1 MAVNSVS
8 PQMARLHQYYDF
20 INDLKGGSDSIIGA
34 GDKYLSKGLRESKLS
49 FDQRLKHA
57 RYIDFFNPTIEAMT
71 GLIFSDKIVY
81 EDLDPKLEPFIENAD
96 SIGTHYDLVLS
107 KLFKGALEYGLQ
119 FILVDM
125 PQGQRES
132 LADEAGIEP
141 YTTLISAMNVLSYK
155 SEVINGKTVLSQIV
169 IRELIEEDVDEFET
183 EVVEQF
189 RVLNRGYYR
198 IFRGGEK
205 QGFTVVEDGET
216 GLNYIPLF
224 ALNLDDDGGFLDAKP
239 PLYELGTL
247 CKYHYQ
253 DYSEMSYALFTA
265 NVPIRTMVGVS
276 EQESKGMEIS
286 HNTVMRSDN
295 ELAKF
300 DFWIFDPK
308 AIKFTA
314 DELEKLRG
322 EIAKAGIGA
331 ISGKSQMTATENVLD
346 NIKTESKL
354 QTHARKLRDVA
365 ELVLM
370 CVADFKG
377 MNTDNTG
384 RVNINIKLSADVDAT
399 YLTAVS
405 GMFAK
410 GAISLDTMYT
420 MIQTG
425 KMPDNFDIE
434 EEKSKIAVGTL
445 E

>member
-1 MAVNSVS
+1 MAVNTVS
-8 PQMARLHQYYDF
+8 PNMTRLYKYYDF
-20 INDLKGGSDSIIGA
+20 VNDLKGGADAIIGA
-34 GDKYLSKGLRESKLS
+34 GDKYLSRGLRESKLS
-49 FDQRLKHA
+49 FEQRLKHS
-57 RYIDFFNPTIEAMT
+57 RYIDYFNSTVQSIT
-71 GLIFSDKIVY
+71 GLMFSDKVVY
-81 EDLDPKLEPFIENAD
+81 EDLDPKLQPFIENAD
-96 SIGTHYDLVLS
+96 SIGTHFDLVLS
-107 KLFKGALEYGLQ
+107 KLFKGGLEFGLNL
-119 FILVDM
+119 ILVDIAKGEK
-125 PQGQRES
+125 QS
-132 LADEAGIEP
+132 LADEVGIEP
-141 YTTLISAMNVLSYK
+141 YSTLINAMNVISYK

-169 IRELIEEDVDEFET
+169 IRELVEEDIDEFET

-198 IFRGGEK
+198 IFRGNIKE
-205 QGFTVVEDGET
+205 GFGVVEEGET
-216 GLNYIPLF
+216 GLDYIPLF
-224 ALNLDDDGGFLDAKP
+224 ALNLDEDGGFLDAKP

-253 DYSEMSYALFTA
+253 DYSEMSWALFNA
-265 NVPIRTMVGVS
+265 NVPIRTMVGVT
-276 EQESKGMEIS
+276 EQEAKGMEIS

-295 ELAKF
+295 ENANF

-354 QTHARKLRDVA
+354 QTYARKLRDVA

-384 RVNINIKLSADVDAT
+384 RININIKLSSDVDASFI
-399 YLTAVS
+399 TAVT
-405 GMFAK
+405 GAYAK
-410 GAISLDTMYT
+410 GSMSLDTMYT

-434 EEKSKIAVGTL
+434 DEKSKIAVGVL

>member
-1 MAVNSVS
+1 MAVNKVS
-8 PQMARLHQYYDF
+8 PQMARLHEYYLF
-20 INDLKGGSDSIIGA
+20 INDLKGGSDTIIGA
-34 GDKYLSKGLRESKLS
+34 GDKYLSRGLRESKLS
-49 FDQRLKHA
+49 FEQRLKHA
-57 RYIDFFNPTIEAMT
+57 RYLDFFNDTVRGIT
-71 GLIFSDKIVY
+71 GLIFSDKITY
-81 EDLDPKLEPFIENAD
+81 EDLDTKLEPFIENAD
-96 SIGTHYDLVLS
+96 SIGTHFDLVLS
-107 KLFKGALEYGLQ
+107 KLFKGGLEFGLN

-125 PQGQRES
+125 PKGERTS
-132 LADEAGIEP
+132 LADEVGIEP
-141 YTTLISAMNVLSYK
+141 YTTIINPMNVISYK
-155 SEVINGKTVLSQIV
+155 SEVIAGKTVLSQIV
-169 IRELIEEDVDEFET
+169 IRELVEEDVDEFET

-198 IFRGGEK
+198 IFRGADK
-205 QGFTVVEDGET
+205 TGFNVVEEGET
-216 GLNYIPLF
+216 GLDYIPLF

-253 DYSEMSYALFTA
+253 DYSEMSWALFNA
-265 NVPIRTMVGVS
+265 NVPIRTMVGVTK
-276 EQESKGMEIS
+276 QEAEGMEIS

-295 ELAKF
+295 ENANF

-331 ISGKSQMTATENVLD
+331 ISGKSQMTATENILD

-354 QTHARKLRDVA
+354 QTYARKLRDVA

-377 MNTDNTG
+377 MDTDNTG
-384 RVNINIKLSADVDAT
+384 RININIKLSSDVDASFI
-399 YLTAVS
+399 TAVT
-405 GMFAK
+405 GAYAK
-410 GAISLDTMYT
+410 GSMSLDTMYT

-434 EEKSKIAVGTL
+434 DEKSKIAVGVL

>member
-1 MAVNSVS
+1 MVNKVS
-8 PQMARLHQYYDF
+8 PQMAQMHSKYQL
-20 INDLKGGSDSIIGA
+20 INDLKGGADAIIGA
-34 GDKYLSKGLRESKLS
+34 GDKYLSRGLRESKLS
-49 FDQRLKHA
+49 FEQRLKHS
-57 RYIDFFNPTIEAMT
+57 RYIDYFNSTVQSIT
-71 GLIFSDKIVY
+71 GLMFSDKVVY
-81 EDLDPKLEPFIENAD
+81 EDLDPKLQPFIENAD

-107 KLFKGALEYGLQ
+107 KLFKNSLEFGLG
-119 FILVDM
+119 FILVDIAKGEK
-125 PQGQRES
+125 QS
-132 LADEAGIEP
+132 LADEVGIEP
-141 YTTLISAMNVLSYK
+141 YATLINAMNVISYK

-169 IRELIEEDVDEFET
+169 IRELVEEDIDEFET

-198 IFRGGEK
+198 IFRGNIKE
-205 QGFTVVEDGET
+205 GFGVVEEGET
-216 GLNYIPLF
+216 GLDYIPLF
-224 ALNLDDDGGFLDAKP
+224 ALNLDEDGGFLDAKP

-253 DYSEMSYALFTA
+253 DYSEMSWSLFTA
-265 NVPIRTMVGVS
+265 NVPIRTMTGITAD
-276 EQESKGMEIS
+276 EAKGLEIS

-295 ELAKF
+295 ENAKF
-300 DFWIFDPK
+300 SYWEYDPK

-354 QTHARKLRDVA
+354 QTYARKLRDVA

-377 MNTDNTG
+377 MDTDNTG
-384 RVNINIKLSADVDAT
+384 RVNINIKLSSDVDASFI
-399 YLTAVS
+399 TAVT
-405 GMFAK
+405 GAYAK
-410 GAISLDTMYT
+410 GSMSLDTMYA

-434 EEKSKIAVGTL
+434 EEKSKIAVGVL